1 MTLRLSVASA
11 AWQKHVRDTVA
22 TLGDVLPVVK
32 GNGYGFGRRALMS
45 HAAEISGDVA
55 VGSVHEL
62 ADVPSTMRPFVL
74 TPVGAGVVDARSAE
88 TVDAHGAPITR
99 SIRPDAVLAVASRH
113 DLDVLKQ
120 IDAKNAVVIKVE
132 SSMHRYGVAPAD
144 AASLRAQAQA
154 AGHEVVAWSLHLPLS
169 GDAHEQEV
177 IRIAAQLSPELPL
190 HVSHLIGDAR
200 RVRASVKQRL
210 VVRTGTQLW
219 LGDKSMLSLHAD
231 VIAVR
236 SVSAGSVAGYRN
248 TSVTRDGSLVMVGCG
263 SSHGVSAL
271 DDGRSPFHFARRR
284 LELLEAPH
292 MHTSM
297 LVVGDEPCPREGEWV
312 DVQQPLT
319 RVLVDTVA
327 WR

>member
-11 AWQKHVRDTVA
+11 AWKKHVRDTVT

-32 GNGYGFGRRALMS
+32 GNGYGFGRRGLMS
-45 HAAEISGDVA
+45 HASDISSDVA
-55 VGSVHEL
+55 VGTVHEL
-62 ADVPSTMRPFVL
+62 VDVPSTMRPFVL
-74 TPVGAGVVDARSAE
+74 TPVGAGVVDASSAGV
-88 TVDAHGAPITR
+88 VDTHGAPM
-99 SIRPDAVLAVASRH
+99 SHAIRPDAVLAVASRH
-113 DLDVLKQ
+113 DLDVLKKLNSQ
-120 IDAKNAVVIKVE
+120 NPVVIKVE
-132 SSMHRYGVAPAD
+132 SSMHRYGVLPDD
-144 AASLRAQAQA
+144 AASLRSAAEA
-154 AGHEVVAWSLHLPLS
+154 AGHEVVAWSLHLPLA
-169 GDAHEQEV
+169 GDGHEEEV
-177 IRIAAQLSPELPL
+177 VRIATRLSADVPL
-190 HVSHLIGDAR
+190 HVSHLLGDIQ
-200 RVRASVKQRL
+200 RVRASVKQRV

-231 VIAVR
+231 VISVR
-236 SVSAGSVAGYRN
+236 RVAAGTVAGYRN
-248 TSVTRDGSLVMVGCG
+248 TPVSREASLVMVGCG
-263 SSHGVSAL
+263 SSHGVGTL

-297 LVVGDEPCPREGEWV
+297 LVIGDEPCPREGEWV